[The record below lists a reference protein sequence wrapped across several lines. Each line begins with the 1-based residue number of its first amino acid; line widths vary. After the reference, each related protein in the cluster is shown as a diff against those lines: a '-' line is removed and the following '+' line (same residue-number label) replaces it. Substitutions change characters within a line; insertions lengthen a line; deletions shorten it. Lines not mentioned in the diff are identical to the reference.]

1 MVAAGRSP
9 ASSGRCGRRRRRG
22 WTTPRKNARPPPS
35 STPDSASALAPPSS
49 TPDSASAPAPPLAG
63 RLPTDAAVEVRI
75 DDEGFHGSWF
85 EARVLGF
92 SPARGR
98 GFPAQYKVTY
108 SDLVADDGS
117 GVLSEYFAPS
127 HVRPRPPPTPPSS
140 PPLGLHDIVEA
151 FHHDGWWSGI
161 VVAAPAASAGPVT
174 VAFPVTREV
183 IPFPPNLVR
192 PRRDYVAGE
201 WVLSRAVVAVRP
213 KRAVKT
219 YIVGEKVEVGR
230 NREVFGY
237 SWFPATVTK
246 VVDPLSYVV
255 EYLDLDV
262 EGDAGVE
269 KATEYLHWLFIRP
282 AVEHVPLES
291 EFCLGPGAAVEA
303 YCDGAWSP
311 GIVLRFVGD
320 GEYEVSI
327 DGKEEKVLVTK
338 VKALLKPQYKWN
350 GKKWTIVIAKVIM
363 QSIHV
368 LALLATLSQILC
380 GNLVY
385 RYCKIY
391 SFSPCLRISVHRFS
405 LIPLC
410 ISW

>member
-9 ASSGRCGRRRRRG
+9 ASSGRRRRGRG

-49 TPDSASAPAPPLAG
+49 TPDSASALAPPSSTPDSASAPAPF
-63 RLPTDAAVEVRI
+63 PTDAAVEVRV

-98 GFPAQYKVTY
+98 RFPAQFKVIY
-108 SDLVADDGS
+108 SHLVADDGS
-117 GVLSEYFAPS
+117 GVLSEHFAPS

-140 PPLGLHDIVEA
+140 PPFGLHDIVEA

-201 WVLSRAVVAVRP
+201 WVPSRAVVAVSP
-213 KRAVKT
+213 KRAIKT

-255 EYLDLDV
+255 EYLDLEL

-269 KATEYLHWLFIRP
+269 KSTEYLHWRFIRP

-291 EFCLGPGAAVEA
+291 EFRLGPGAAVEA
-303 YCDGAWSP
+303 YCDGAWSL

-320 GEYEVSI
+320 GEYDGEYEVSI
-327 DGKEEKVLVTK
+327 GSKEEKVLVTK

-350 GKKWTIVIAKVIM
+350 GKNWTILIAKVIIK
-363 QSIHV
+363 SSGV
-368 LALLATLSQILC
+368 
-380 GNLVY
+380 
-385 RYCKIY
+385 
-391 SFSPCLRISVHRFS
+391 
-405 LIPLC
+405 
-410 ISW
+410 